1 MRNWIA
7 RLVLLAMVL
16 ALPALP
22 GAQQQKDAPSVAGKW
37 TMTVDTGAHGV
48 REHGLALKQAG
59 KEVTGTFASP
69 HGDMPVKGEFVDGKL
84 TLATTEQAHGSISF
98 NAKLN
103 DDDTLSGY
111 ISTPDGDV
119 TWTAKRVKEK

>member
-7 RLVLLAMVL
+7 RLTLLAAVL

-22 GAQQQKDAPSVAGKW
+22 EAQHQKDGPSVAGKW

-48 REHGLALKQAG
+48 RELGLALKQAG
-59 KEVTGTFASP
+59 KEITGTFASP
-69 HGDMPVKGEFVDGKL
+69 HGDMPVKGELVDRTL
-84 TLATTEQAHGSISF
+84 TLATTEQAHGSVSF
-98 NAKLN
+98 NAKLK

-111 ISTPDGDV
+111 ISTPDGDL